1 MALSQTS
8 LTLAVLNGMEQR
20 DFSSALS
27 SVFEHSPWVA
37 ERAFAARPFASVDH
51 LHQTMM
57 DVVRQVSRE
66 QQVALLRAHP
76 ELAGR
81 EAQEG
86 TMTADSA
93 SEQGRLGFHALA
105 TDELARMTQLNRAY
119 RDKFGFPCIIAL
131 RRHENRAS
139 VFAEHERRLANDAA
153 TEIGSCIEQVGVI
166 TRGRL
171 DRLLAQPRSGL

>member
-8 LTLAVLNGMEQR
+8 LTLAALNGMEQR
-20 DFSSALS
+20 DFSSALGS
-27 SVFEHSPWVA
+27 IFEHSAWVA
-37 ERAFAARPFASVDH
+37 EGAFTARPFVSVDH
-51 LHQTMM
+51 LHQAMM

-81 EAQEG
+81 EAREG
-86 TMTADSA
+86 TMTADST

-105 TDELARMTQLNRAY
+105 RDELAGMTQLNRAY

-139 VFAEHERRLANDAA
+139 VFAEHERRLANDAD
-153 TEIGSCIEQVGVI
+153 TEISNCIEQVGFI

-171 DRLLAQPRSGL
+171 DRLFAQP

>member
-1 MALSQTS
+1 MTLSQTS
-8 LTLAVLNGMEQR
+8 LTLAALNGMEQR
-20 DFSSALS
+20 DFSSALGGI
-27 SVFEHSPWVA
+27 FEHSAWVA
-37 ERAFAARPFASVDH
+37 EGAFALRPFVSLDH
-51 LHQTMM
+51 LHQAMLV
-57 DVVRQVSRE
+57 VVRQVSRE

-81 EAQEG
+81 EAREG
-86 TMTADSA
+86 TMTADST

-105 TDELARMTQLNRAY
+105 RDELARMTQLNHAY

-139 VFAEHERRLANDAA
+139 VFAEHERRLANDPD
-153 TEIGSCIEQVGVI
+153 TEISNCIEQVGFI

-171 DRLLAQPRSGL
+171 DRLFAQP

>member
-1 MALSQTS
+1 MEVSLSQNS
-8 LTLAVLNGMEQR
+8 LTLAALNGMEQR
-20 DFSSALS
+20 DFSSALC
-27 SVFEHSPWVA
+27 SVFEHSVWVA
-37 ERAFAARPFASVDH
+37 EDAFAARPFVSVGH
-51 LHQTMM
+51 LHQAMM
-57 DVVRQVSRE
+57 DIVRQVSQE

-81 EAQEG
+81 EAREG
-86 TMTADSA
+86 TMTADST

-105 TDELARMTQLNRAY
+105 RDELARMTQLNRAY

-139 VFAEHERRLANDAA
+139 VFDEHEGRLANDAD
-153 TEIGSCIEQVGVI
+153 TEISNCIEQVGFI

-171 DRLLAQPRSGL
+171 DRLFAQP

>member
-1 MALSQTS
+1 
-8 LTLAVLNGMEQR
+8 MEQR
-20 DFSSALS
+20 EFSAALGS
-27 SVFEHSPWVA
+27 IFEHSAWVA
-37 ERAFAARPFASVDH
+37 QGAFAARPFVSVDH
-51 LHQTMM
+51 LHQAML

-81 EAQEG
+81 EAREG
-86 TMTADSA
+86 TMTADST

-105 TDELARMTQLNRAY
+105 SEELVRMTQLNRAY

-139 VFAEHERRLANDAA
+139 VFAEHERRLTNDAD
-153 TEIGSCIEQVGVI
+153 TEISNCIEQVGFI

-171 DRLLAQPRSGL
+171 DRLFAQP

>member
-1 MALSQTS
+1 MSQKYH
-8 LTLAVLNGMEQR
+8 TLAALDGMEQR
-20 DFSSALS
+20 EFSAALGS
-27 SVFEHSPWVA
+27 IFEHSAWVV
-37 ERAFAARPFASVDH
+37 EGAFAARPFVSVEH
-51 LHQTMM
+51 LHQAML

-66 QQVALLRAHP
+66 RQVALLRAHP

-81 EAQEG
+81 EARVG
-86 TMTADSA
+86 TMTADST

-105 TDELARMTQLNRAY
+105 RDELARMTQLNRDY

-139 VFAEHERRLANDAA
+139 VFAEHERRLANDAE
-153 TEIGSCIEQVGVI
+153 TEISNCIEQVGFI

-171 DRLLAQPRSGL
+171 DRLFAQP